1 VSLRTGVRRT
11 LPYAIAIIGG
21 FLAAYLIVAFL
32 IFPSGV
38 IPRDIKVPNV
48 TGLSFDDAAR
58 RLAAQGLRGVK
69 GEERFHAA
77 SPKGTVLEQDPA
89 AGAHEIEAASVT
101 LAVSIG
107 QQFGKV
113 PSLVGL
119 TKDDAQ
125 HRLESEGFE
134 LGDITERPSQ
144 TPAGQVV
151 DSRPRGGSD
160 APVPSSVAL
169 VISAG
174 PTVVLVPNVVG
185 RTVLQA
191 RSILESAGL
200 TIGDVKTATGDQIND
215 MNAIVTEQTPGATA
229 QVPAGQTVSL
239 IAGPKQP

>member
-1 VSLRTGVRRT
+1 
-11 LPYAIAIIGG
+11 
-21 FLAAYLIVAFL
+21 
-32 IFPSGV
+32 
-38 IPRDIKVPNV
+38 
-48 TGLSFDDAAR
+48 
-58 RLAAQGLRGVK
+58 
-69 GEERFHAA
+69 
-77 SPKGTVLEQDPA
+77 
-89 AGAHEIEAASVT
+89 
-101 LAVSIG
+101 
-107 QQFGKV
+107 
-113 PSLVGL
+113 L